1 MANTN
6 RPTKKKLLELLEKK
20 HFNQQHLATSLGVNE
35 KSVRR
40 WCLSYDID
48 VAHEKKKVLIS
59 HPTLDVRVKSKTKV
73 VDLVAVP
80 KGEESRRVFIYSDY
94 QIPYYNRKGHLIA
107 TARCKDY
114 LNDPSFKGQP
124 YVIIIGDFQD
134 YNPLIGKDKLRQP
147 HIAPDELKAL
157 DLEFMESAK
166 VLTEIEA
173 VLPTNC
179 IKIFMKG
186 NHEDRADKLIQKP
199 NGDVWEKLIDIDT
212 VLGLSKAGWKV
223 FKYNDNYKIGHLNYT
238 HGSFHGKNHAA
249 QHASSYQKN
258 VMYGHTHQ
266 IQVFT
271 QQSPVREL
279 PVWAASIGC
288 LADVNPE
295 WQRNRPNAH
304 ELAFAEVS
312 YLGDDFY
319 PVIHRIIR
327 NALVVPGGK
336 TYRA

>member
-1 MANTN
+1 MSKTN
-6 RPTKKKLLELLEKK
+6 KPTKNKLLELLTKNG
-20 HFNQQHLATSLGVNE
+20 FNKQGVAQALAVDE

-40 WCLSYDID
+40 WCLGYEID
-48 VAHEKKKVLIS
+48 VEYEKKKTLIQ
-59 HPTLDVRVKSKTKV
+59 HKPVDVRVKSRTKDTAIV
-73 VDLVAVP
+73 VTP
-80 KGEESRRVFIYSDY
+80 QGEESRRVFVFSDY

-114 LNDPSFKGQP
+114 LNDKSFKGQP

-166 VLTEIEA
+166 VLAEIEA
-173 VLPTNC
+173 VLPMNC

-186 NHEDRADKLIQKP
+186 NHEDRADKLILKP
-199 NGDVWEKLIDIDT
+199 NGDVWKPLIDIDDR
-212 VLGLSKAGWKV
+212 LGLTEAGWKV
-223 FKYNDNYKIGHLNYT
+223 FKYNDNYKIGHLYYT

-249 QHASSYQKN
+249 QHAQSYAKN

-312 YLGDDFY
+312 YIGDDFF
-319 PVIHRIIR
+319 PAIHRIIR
-327 NALVVPGGK
+327 NTLVVPGGK

>member
-1 MANTN
+1 MSKTN
-6 RPTKKKLLELLEKK
+6 RPTRKKVLELLENNGYSK
-20 HFNQQHLATSLGVNE
+20 QAVALSLSVNE

-40 WCLSYDID
+40 WCLFYDID
-48 VAHEKKKVLIS
+48 VEYEKKKSLIQ
-59 HPTLDVRVKSKTKV
+59 HKPLDVRVKSNTTIVTKAKV
-73 VDLVAVP
+73 ST
-80 KGEESRRVFIYSDY
+80 GEESRRVFVFSDY
-94 QIPYYNRKGHLIA
+94 QIPYYNRRGHLIA
-107 TARCKDY
+107 VQRCDDY
-114 LNDPSFKGQP
+114 LNDKNFKGQP
-124 YVIIIGDFQD
+124 YVVIIGDFQD
-134 YNPLIGKDKLRQP
+134 YNPLLGKDKLRQP

-157 DLEFMESAK
+157 ELEFLESSK
-166 VLTEIEA
+166 VLSEIVA
-173 VLPTNC
+173 VLPKDC

-186 NHEDRADKLIQKP
+186 NHEDRADKLISKP
-199 NGDVWEKLIDIDT
+199 NGDVWKKLIDIDDR
-212 VLGLSKAGWKV
+212 LGLAENGWKV
-223 FKYNDNYKIGHLNYT
+223 FKYNENYKIGHLYYT

-249 QHASSYQKN
+249 QHAMSYQKN

-271 QQSPVREL
+271 QQSPAREL

-312 YLGDDFY
+312 YLGDDFF
-319 PVIHRIIR
+319 PVIHRIIK